1 MGSIARCLSIF
12 MFLICVTSFAQYKT
26 TSFSYA
32 TVEDGICYW
41 SDWEDSDLQLD
52 IKDHVITINSADKQI
67 YTVVREIDKYKTEN
81 SLRLI
86 YSAIDKSKRRITIRF
101 EFYENKNQIYI
112 DYNNVIITYM
122 FK

>member
-1 MGSIARCLSIF
+1 MGNLSRCLSVLSL
-12 MFLICVTSFAQYKT
+12 LICVTSFAQYKT

-32 TVEDGICYW
+32 IIEDDVCYW
-41 SDWEDSDLQLD
+41 SDWESSDLQLD
-52 IKDHVITINSADKQI
+52 IKNHVITIDSADKQV
-67 YTVVREIDKYKTEN
+67 YTVIEEKDAYKTET

-86 YSAIDKSKRRITIRF
+86 YNAIDKSKRRVTIRF
-101 EFYENKNQIYI
+101 DFYENKNQIYI